1 MDKYQEIL
9 SEIDKDGNDEE
20 MVVVLNKLSKYNVP
34 KPTAAMT
41 SSLLYNL
48 KAVLQENDSNDG
60 VPILKPIN
68 RVAIERSASDGSL
81 LSVLRL
87 VKPQLAILSWRFM
100 AVTSLIIFAGIFL
113 TNGDRDSLIFLTNG
127 APILGLLTLFYEHR
141 AELYGTNELEASCP
155 YTPAQLAGARIIV
168 TLGYTIIVCL
178 TATGMIA
185 LSFSDMLTNEKVLLW
200 KTILAWLAPM
210 VFFLGVALAVS
221 LRLGAMYGCGTAFI
235 MWVAKVIFEQ
245 SDVGRSLIQISLV
258 GNGLIQRMPMILL
271 VIGLILIAI
280 YLRCM
285 RVENMDYSQEG

>member
-9 SEIDKDGNDEE
+9 SEIDKDENDEE
-20 MVVVLNKLSKYNVP
+20 MVAVLNKLSQYSVP
-34 KPTAAMT
+34 KPTTAMT
-41 SSLLYNL
+41 SSLLCNL
-48 KAVLQENDSNDG
+48 KTVLQGNASHDS
-60 VPILKPIN
+60 VPILKPVD

-81 LSVLRL
+81 LSGLRL
-87 VKPQLAILSWRFM
+87 VKLQLDILSWRFM
-100 AVTSLIIFAGIFL
+100 AMTSVIIFAGIFL

-127 APILGLLTLFYEHR
+127 APILGLLTLFYEQR

-155 YTPAQLAGARIIV
+155 YTPAQLASARIIV

-185 LSFSDMLTNEKVLLW
+185 LSFSDMLTNEKMLLG
-200 KTILAWLAPM
+200 KTIFAWLAPM

-221 LRLGAMYGCGTAFI
+221 LRLGAMYGCGVAFI
-235 MWVAKVIFEQ
+235 MWVAKIILEQ
-245 SDVGRSLIQISLV
+245 SDVGKSLIHSLV
-258 GNGLIQRMPMILL
+258 GNGLIQQIPMILL

>member
-1 MDKYQEIL
+1 LDKYQEIL

-60 VPILKPIN
+60 VPILKPVN

-100 AVTSLIIFAGIFL
+100 AMTSLIIFAGIFL

-127 APILGLLTLFYEHR
+127 APILGLLTLFYEQR

-155 YTPAQLAGARIIV
+155 YTPAQLASARIIV

-185 LSFSDMLTNEKVLLW
+185 LSFSDMLTNEKMLLW
-200 KTILAWLAPM
+200 KAIFAWLAPM

-221 LRLGAMYGCGTAFI
+221 LRLGAMYGCGVAFI
-235 MWVAKVIFEQ
+235 MWVAQIIFEQ
-245 SDVGRSLIQISLV
+245 SDVGKSLIHSLV
-258 GNGLIQRMPMILL
+258 ANGLIQQIPMILL

-280 YLRCM
+280 YLRSM